1 MAVKKRYVAIQ
12 QLSERGFEV
21 KLLCSLAEVSR
32 SGYYRYLQANSRPAK
47 DASLVDTVRSIQ
59 EDVRYSYGAKR
70 MARYLSLTEGIPI
83 NHKRIARIM
92 NENLLNARVRKR
104 RHPAYWYRQRHRE
117 RLSDRQ
123 CGPNILARNFSSI
136 LPLKKL
142 VTDVTWVTFAGGM
155 LYLSAVMDL
164 FNHEIVSYGL
174 SIRNTTEAVLAPVRK
189 LVAAKDLEGVL
200 LHCDRGP
207 TYRSEEYQT
216 LLEQYKMVSS
226 YSRAGNCWDNALM
239 ECFFGHLKCELGY
252 VDGRNKR
259 QNFHHVTQE
268 INDYISFYNE
278 RRIQKN
284 LGWKSPLQYRNQR
297 YDERESI
304 SVST

>member
-1 MAVKKRYVAIQ
+1 M
-12 QLSERGFEV
+12 
-21 KLLCSLAEVSR
+21 KLLCDIAEVSR
-32 SGYYRYLQANSRPAK
+32 SGYYRY
-47 DASLVDTVRSIQ
+47 VDTSKVPPKDSLLTEKVQRIQ

-92 NENLLNARVRKR
+92 NENLLHARVRKR
-104 RHPAYWYRQRHRE
+104 RHPAYWYWQRHKE

-123 CGPNILARNFSSI
+123 CGPNILDRNFTSV

-142 VTDVTWVTFAGGM
+142 ATDVTWVTFAGGT

-164 FNHEIVSYGL
+164 FNHEIVSYAVSL
-174 SIRNTTEAVLAPVRK
+174 RNTIATAVAPIKKLLATNT
-189 LVAAKDLEGVL
+189 LEGAL

-207 TYRSEEYQT
+207 AYRSEEYQT
-216 LLEQYKMVSS
+216 VLEQHKMVSS

-252 VDGRNKR
+252 VDGRNKQ
-259 QNFHHVTQE
+259 QNFPHVAKE

-284 LGWKSPLQYRNQR
+284 LGWKSPIAYRNQR
-297 YDERESI
+297 YDEIESI